1 MYPVNQV
8 ILGGES
14 MFNNIDDI
22 DTQIQKME
30 AYRQKLKQL
39 KDTPKS
45 LIWDRI
51 DAEISPL
58 SSEQKNRLLQNKEY
72 LDTYNEIQSLVQ
84 LEILNLVKGKIE
96 NTERGRELLNRQLNI
111 VRSIKGK
118 IIEETNRE
126 MELFNKFKDKN
137 INFMFYDD
145 LRKLKNYAYDKI
157 KEYSKIHPNTSY
169 DEFLKSD
176 L

>member
-30 AYRQKLKQL
+30 AYRQKLKRL

-126 MELFNKFKDKN
+126 MELFNKFK
-137 INFMFYDD
+137 
-145 LRKLKNYAYDKI
+145 
-157 KEYSKIHPNTSY
+157 EYSKIHPNTSY

>member
-45 LIWDRI
+45 LIWDRV

-126 MELFNKFKDKN
+126 MELFNKFK
-137 INFMFYDD
+137 
-145 LRKLKNYAYDKI
+145 
-157 KEYSKIHPNTSY
+157 EYSKIHPNTSY

>member
-22 DTQIQKME
+22 DAQIQKME

-126 MELFNKFKDKN
+126 MELFRKF
-137 INFMFYDD
+137 
-145 LRKLKNYAYDKI
+145 
-157 KEYSKIHPNTSY
+157 KEYSKTHPNTPY
-169 DEFLKSD
+169 DEFIKENI
-176 L
+176 

>member
-72 LDTYNEIQSLVQ
+72 LDTYNKIQSLVQ

-126 MELFNKFKDKN
+126 MELFNKFK
-137 INFMFYDD
+137 
-145 LRKLKNYAYDKI
+145 
-157 KEYSKIHPNTSY
+157 EYSKIHPNTSY

>member
-39 KDTPKS
+39 KDIPKS

-126 MELFNKFKDKN
+126 MELFNKFK
-137 INFMFYDD
+137 
-145 LRKLKNYAYDKI
+145 
-157 KEYSKIHPNTSY
+157 EYSKIHPNTSY

>member
-126 MELFNKFKDKN
+126 MELFNKFK
-137 INFMFYDD
+137 
-145 LRKLKNYAYDKI
+145 
-157 KEYSKIHPNTSY
+157 EYSKIHPNTPY